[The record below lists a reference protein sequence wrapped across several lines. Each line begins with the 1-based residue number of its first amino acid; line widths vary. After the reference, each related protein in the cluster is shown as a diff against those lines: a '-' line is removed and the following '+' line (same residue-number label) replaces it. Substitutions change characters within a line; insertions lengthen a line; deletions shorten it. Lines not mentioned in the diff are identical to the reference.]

1 MANTPGSAPSPLLP
15 TAILVMGVSGSGKT
29 TAGER
34 LAAELGWPFRD
45 ADSFH
50 PAANVAK
57 MSAGTPLTDDDRWPW
72 LAAIAAWIDE
82 GRTSRQPRVV
92 SCSALKRAYRR
103 VLLDGRPDVRLV
115 YLAGDIELIA
125 ARMGR
130 RQDHFMPPSLLQ
142 SQFDTL
148 EPPGPDEW
156 PIIVPIELSPRRIL
170 EHICASM
177 ALAGPWRG

>member
-1 MANTPGSAPSPLLP
+1 MSHTPETPASGQLPS
-15 TAILVMGVSGSGKT
+15 AILVMGVSGSGKS

-34 LAAELGWPFRD
+34 LALELGWPFRD

-57 MSAGTPLTDDDRWPW
+57 MSAGTPLTDEDRWPW
-72 LAAIAAWIDE
+72 LDAIAAWIDE
-82 GRTSRQPRVV
+82 GRAAHQPRVV

-115 YLAGDIELIA
+115 YLKGDIELIS

-130 RQDHFMPPSLLQ
+130 RTGHFMPPSLLT

-156 PIIVPIELSPRRIL
+156 PIIVPIELSPRRIV
-170 EHICASM
+170 EHICAHM
-177 ALAGPWRG
+177 ALAGPWNE

>member
-1 MANTPGSAPSPLLP
+1 LSLSPKHPASGLFPS
-15 TAILVMGVSGSGKT
+15 AILVMGVSGSGKT

-34 LAAELGWPFRD
+34 LALELGWPFRD

-57 MSAGTPLTDDDRWPW
+57 MSAGTPLTDADRWPW

-82 GRTSRQPRVV
+82 GRTSCQPRVV
-92 SCSALKRAYRR
+92 SCSALKRAYRS

-115 YLAGDIELIA
+115 YLKGDIELIS

-130 RQDHFMPPSLLQ
+130 RTGHFMPPSLLA

-148 EPPGPDEW
+148 EPPGVDEW
-156 PIIVPIELSPRRIL
+156 PIIVPIELSPRRII
-170 EHICASM
+170 EHICANM
-177 ALAGPWRG
+177 ALAGPWKG

>member
-1 MANTPGSAPSPLLP
+1 LSLP
-15 TAILVMGVSGSGKT
+15 TEHPSQLPAAILVMGVSGSGKT

-34 LAAELGWPFRD
+34 LAQELGWPFRD

-72 LAAIAAWIDE
+72 LGSIAAWIDE
-82 GRTSRQPRVV
+82 GRASREPRVV

-115 YLAGDIELIA
+115 YLNGDIELIA

-130 RQDHFMPPSLLQ
+130 RTGHFMPPTLLA
-142 SQFDTL
+142 SQFDAL
-148 EPPGPDEW
+148 EPPDADEW
-156 PIIVPIELSPRRIL
+156 PIIVPIELSPRRII

-177 ALAGPWRG
+177 ALSGPWQGR